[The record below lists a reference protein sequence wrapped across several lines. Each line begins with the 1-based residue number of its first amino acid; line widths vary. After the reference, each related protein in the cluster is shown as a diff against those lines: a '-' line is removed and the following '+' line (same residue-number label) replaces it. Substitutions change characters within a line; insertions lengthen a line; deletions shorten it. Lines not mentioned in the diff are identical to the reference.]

1 MLLAPF
7 FDILCFLMFFLDDP
21 KSLCCLVLE
30 NPEYFACAL
39 LVARF
44 DTNLEY
50 EYAELVV
57 PIIALARRFQLN
69 CVYFLPLIGLEQ
81 H

>member
-57 PIIALARRFQLN
+57 PIIALAKA
-69 CVYFLPLIGLEQ
+69 LPVELCIFSPADWP
-81 H
+81 